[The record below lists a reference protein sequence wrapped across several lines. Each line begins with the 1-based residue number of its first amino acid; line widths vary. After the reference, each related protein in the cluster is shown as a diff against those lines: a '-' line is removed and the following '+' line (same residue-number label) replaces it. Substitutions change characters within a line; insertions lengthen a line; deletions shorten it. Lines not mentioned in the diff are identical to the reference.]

1 MKVGNRVS
9 TIQLKYFNVFPLLA
23 FTGQLIAVNVFI
35 LGVDLHQKL
44 FAVMTKYS
52 GSGKNRPHTIK
63 H

>member
-9 TIQLKYFNVFPLLA
+9 TIQLKCFNVFPLLA
-23 FTGQLIAVNVFI
+23 FTGQLVAVNVFI
-35 LGVDLHQKL
+35 LGVDLHQL